1 MHTIYHFK
9 SAEDINIDTINNI
22 KKAFKNNAIIVTV
35 DDEPAVNIPEAQ
47 KQFVRE
53 SIKKYK
59 ANPELLIDEAE
70 AWKIINAG

>member
-35 DDEPAVNIPEAQ
+35 DDEPVVNIPEAQ

-59 ANPELLIDEAE
+59 VNPELLIDEVE

>member
-1 MHTIYHFK
+1 MHTTYHFK
-9 SAEDINIDTINNI
+9 SAEDINLDTINTI
-22 KKAFKNNAIIVTV
+22 KKTYKTNAITVTV
-35 DDEPAVNIPEAQ
+35 EDEPEINISEAQ
-47 KQFVRE
+47 KQFVRD

>member
-1 MHTIYHFK
+1 MHTTYHFK
-9 SAEDINIDTINNI
+9 SAEDINLDTINII
-22 KKAFKNNAIIVTV
+22 KKAFKTNAIIVTV
-35 DDEPAVNIPEAQ
+35 DDEPVVNIPEAQ

>member
-1 MHTIYHFK
+1 MHTTYHFK
-9 SAEDINIDTINNI
+9 SAEDINLDTINNI
-22 KKAFKNNAIIVTV
+22 KKAFKTNAIIVTV
-35 DDEPAVNIPEAQ
+35 EDEPVVNIPEAQ

>member
-1 MHTIYHFK
+1 
-9 SAEDINIDTINNI
+9 
-22 KKAFKNNAIIVTV
+22 VTV
-35 DDEPAVNIPEAQ
+35 DDEPIINIPEAQ